1 MNKEL
6 LEEVLSCLSD
16 ERITYAYFK
25 DRYCMFLLDQFI
37 GDGKSIQELKQGP
50 FSQFCQKPQ
59 IKQWLAGIGSQYI
72 EPDMLM
78 ALWQTDVHHFR
89 VTLGEWGG
97 YSPTWQQTSREGY
110 NLVLQLNL
118 TKSHDRF
125 YERVADTEY
134 EPFTDG
140 GHPTH
145 YERNTLAWSRIDLSE
160 DFSEALIEEVQT
172 DWLRKAQETLQY
184 LTDCSTPEEFEEW
197 GIKTDL
203 NGLSGYVHRLMSPL
217 KAIWDEAILCAT
229 LEFLVKKIGVKHI
242 YYYDHVTGKQMKSI
256 DFCEPPRSLYT
267 RLPKRFG
274 FRTVSDAPQF
284 IQADRFAAKKLKSIK
299 QPQWYYL
306 PLTGE
311 HYAQA

>member
-25 DRYCMFLLDQFI
+25 DRYCMFLLSQYI

-50 FSQFCQKPQ
+50 FSQFCQKPH
-59 IKQWLAGIGSQYI
+59 IKQWLGGIGSQYI

-78 ALWQTDVHHFR
+78 ALWQTQVHHFR
-89 VTLGEWGG
+89 VTLGQWGG
-97 YSPTWQQTSREGY
+97 DSPSWQQTCRKGY
-110 NLVLQLNL
+110 NLVLQLNF
-118 TKSHDRF
+118 TKTHDRF
-125 YERVADTEY
+125 YERVANTEY
-134 EPFTDG
+134 EPFTAY

-145 YERNTLAWSRIDLSE
+145 EQRNTLAWSRIDLSE
-160 DFSEALIEEVQT
+160 DLSEALIEEVQT
-172 DWLRKAQETLQY
+172 DWLRKSENIVRY
-184 LTDCSTPEEFEEW
+184 LNRCNNPYEFEYY

-203 NGLSGYVHRLMSPL
+203 SGLSRYFNDVIKPL
-217 KAIWDEAILCAT
+217 KSVWDEAILCAT
-229 LEFLVKKIGVKHI
+229 LEFLIKKVGVKNI
-242 YYYDHVTGKQMKSI
+242 YYYDHDTGRKLKSI
-256 DFCEPPRSLYT
+256 DYDLPPRSLYT

-274 FRTVSDAPQF
+274 FHTVSDAPEF
-284 IQADRFAAKKLKSIK
+284 IQADKFSAKKLKRIK